1 MKRLWLVVASA
12 TVAVA
17 VAVAI
22 PVAVVAVAIAEAAH
36 LCLAFAEHCVVR
48 LSISVLF
55 TPVPAVPYFLLSS
68 FSLIAYSF

>member
-1 MKRLWLVVASA
+1 MKRLWLVAASA
-12 TVAVA
+12 TVA

-36 LCLAFAEHCVVR
+36 LCPAFAEHCVVR

-68 FSLIAYSF
+68 FSSF